1 MTLALVSAS
10 ETPAASASPFLKW
23 AGGKRQLLPQIRRF
37 YPPTFNEYAEPFL
50 GSGAVFFDLA
60 SRGLLDGKRVLLM
73 DSNPDLIAC
82 YAAVRDRV
90 DQVVEHLRRLE
101 EGHRSGGS
109 RFYYGVRD
117 ERFNPI
123 RRSLA
128 RERAGG
134 SADDVELA
142 AMMIYL
148 NRTCF
153 NGLFR
158 LNARG
163 DFNTPAGR
171 YANPTICDEVNL
183 RNVSSALRVLGVELR
198 LGDFS
203 DIADLTAPGAFV
215 YFDPPYAPISRTANF
230 TSYTAT
236 GFSNGQQQQLRDL
249 VITLAERGSS
259 VLLSNSVAP
268 LTTRL
273 YETSRKARRAGLR
286 AHRVPARRAIN
297 CDGSSR
303 GTVHEYLV
311 SNVDPAEVDRR

>member
-1 MTLALVSAS
+1 MTLALVSAD
-10 ETPAASASPFLKW
+10 EVPAASASPFLKW

-37 YPPTFNEYAEPFL
+37 YPSAFTEYAEPFL

-60 SRGLLDGKRVLLM
+60 GRGLLDGKRALLM
-73 DSNPDLIAC
+73 DSNPDLVAC
-82 YAAVRDRV
+82 YAAVRDHV
-90 DQVVEHLRRLE
+90 DQVLEHLRRLE
-101 EGHRSGGS
+101 VGHRSGGS

-134 SADDVELA
+134 LAGDAELA

-158 LNARG
+158 LNAKG

-171 YANPTICDEVNL
+171 YANPRIRDEANL
-183 RNVSSALRVLGVELR
+183 RNVSAALRARGVELR

-203 DIADLTAPGAFV
+203 SVTELTHPGAFV

-230 TSYTAT
+230 TSYTAM
-236 GFSNGQQQQLRDL
+236 GFSNARQQELRDL
-249 VITLAERGSS
+249 AITLAERDSR
-259 VLLSNSVAP
+259 VLLSNSVTP

-286 AHRVPARRAIN
+286 PHRVPARRAIN
-297 CDGSSR
+297 CDASSR
-303 GTVHEYLV
+303 GAVDEYLV
-311 SNVDPAEVDRR
+311 SNVAPVEMDGR

>member
-1 MTLALVSAS
+1 MTLALESAH
-10 ETPAASASPFLKW
+10 ETQAARASPFLKW

-37 YPPTFNEYAEPFL
+37 YPPTFTEYAEPFL

-73 DSNPDLIAC
+73 DSNPDLIAS
-82 YAAVRDRV
+82 YAAVRDNV
-90 DQVVEHLRRLE
+90 DQVLAHLRRLA
-101 EGHRSGGS
+101 EGHRSEGS

-128 RERAGG
+128 RERASGTSE
-134 SADDVELA
+134 SAELA

-158 LNARG
+158 LNAKG

-171 YANPTICDEVNL
+171 YTNPTICDEANL
-183 RNVSSALRVLGVELR
+183 RNVSVVLQTLGVELR

-203 DIADLTAPGAFV
+203 AISDLAAPGAFV
-215 YFDPPYAPISRTANF
+215 YFDPPYAPLSRTANF
-230 TSYTAT
+230 TSYTAS
-236 GFSNGQQQQLRDL
+236 GFSDAQQGQLRDL
-249 VITLAERGSS
+249 VVTLAERSS
-259 VLLSNSVAP
+259 HVLLSNSVAP

-286 AHRVPARRAIN
+286 PYRVPARRAIN

-303 GTVHEYLV
+303 GSVDEYLV
-311 SNVDPAEVDRR
+311 SNVDPVEMDGR